1 MFVDEATI
9 SVTAG
14 NGGAGCMS
22 FRREKYVPKGGPDGG
37 DGGHGGDIIFEVN
50 PHLRTLLDF
59 RHKPQFKAERG
70 HHGKGKNCSGKSG
83 QDTIIPVPKGTVLH
97 DATTGEILGDLT
109 ESGQRLI
116 ALKGGRGGRGNQH
129 FATATHQAP
138 REWEPGTY
146 GDSKLIRLELKLIAD
161 VGLVGF
167 PNAGKSTLLSVV
179 SAARPRIAD
188 YPFTTLTPNLGIVK
202 VGASGDTRSF
212 VMADLPG
219 LIEGASQGKGLGHQF
234 LRHIERTRLLL
245 ILIDVTSDDPAAQ
258 VEALLSELGNYS
270 EALLSKPRVVA
281 FTKLDLVPAGTPLPV
296 LGDSDKALMA
306 ISAQTGQGVEALL
319 WELDHRLVRMD
330 QMLDSTSK
338 VGFGADRR

>member
-37 DGGHGGDIIFEVN
+37 DGGHGGAIVFEVN

-59 RHKPQFKAERG
+59 RHQPQFKAERG
-70 HHGKGKNCSGKSG
+70 EHGRGKNQSGKSG
-83 QDTIIPVPKGTVLH
+83 RDMIIHVPKGTVVH
-97 DATTGEILGDLT
+97 DAETGEVLGDLT
-109 ESGQRLI
+109 ANGQRLV
-116 ALKGGRGGRGNQH
+116 AVRGGRGGRGNQH

-138 REWEPGTY
+138 REWEPGEY
-146 GDSKLIRLELKLIAD
+146 GQSRTLRLELKLIAD

-179 SAARPRIAD
+179 SKARPRIAD
-188 YPFTTLTPNLGIVK
+188 YPFTTLSPNLGIVT
-202 VGASGDTRSF
+202 VGPHGEGHSF

-245 ILIDVTSDDPAAQ
+245 VLIDVTSEDPDAQ
-258 VEALLSELGNYS
+258 EKALLNELGEYS
-270 EALLSKPRVVA
+270 PALLDKPRVLA
-281 FTKLDLVPAGTPLPV
+281 YTKMDLLPPGTPPP
-296 LGDSDKALMA
+296 GDAPFA

-319 WELDHRLVRMD
+319 WELDRRLTAIGDPIDAGTGRN
-330 QMLDSTSK
+330 
-338 VGFGADRR
+338 

>member
-1 MFVDEATI
+1 MFVDEVTI

-37 DGGHGGDIIFEVN
+37 DGGHGGAIVFEVN

-59 RHKPQFKAERG
+59 RHHPQFKAERG
-70 HHGKGKNCSGKSG
+70 EHGRGKNQSGKSG
-83 QDTIIPVPKGTVLH
+83 KELVIHVPRGTVIH
-97 DATTGEILGDLT
+97 DDDTGEVLGDLT
-109 ESGQRLI
+109 ADGQRFV
-116 ALKGGRGGRGNQH
+116 AVRGGKGGRGNQH

-138 REWEPGTY
+138 REWEPGEY
-146 GDSKLIRLELKLIAD
+146 GETRMLRLELKLIAD

-179 SAARPRIAD
+179 SKARPRIAD
-188 YPFTTLTPNLGIVK
+188 YPFTTLTPNLGIVN
-202 VGASGDTRSF
+202 VGPAGEGHSF

-219 LIEGASQGKGLGHQF
+219 LIEGASEGKGLGHQF

-258 VEALLSELGNYS
+258 EEALLNELGRYS
-270 EALLSKPRVVA
+270 DALLDKPRLRA
-281 FTKLDLVPAGTPLPV
+281 YTKMDLLPPGTPPP
-296 LGDSDKALMA
+296 GDAPFA

-319 WELDHRLVRMD
+319 WELDRRL
-330 QMLDSTSK
+330 
-338 VGFGADRR
+338 GAIADPIDAGTGRS